1 MTDQLNL
8 PFTSESTTT
17 DVTAGVDL
25 TGKRAIVTGASSGL
39 GKETA
44 RALAAAGA
52 EVTLAV
58 RNLEAGTKV
67 AEDITAQTG
76 NANVHAARLDLDDR
90 ASIDAFIAAWNG
102 PLHILVNNAGIMA
115 LPELSRTPEGF
126 EQQFATNHLGHF
138 ALTLGLHDALAA
150 AHGARVV
157 VVSSGTH
164 QVSGVNF
171 DDIHYQGRAYDPWQ
185 AYGQSKTAN
194 ILFAI
199 EAAQRWDGDSIAVN
213 AIEPGAIYE
222 TGLLRHVEITPEFQ
236 QIVDNTPFK
245 TVEQGAATQT
255 LLAASPLLDGV
266 TGGYFADSN
275 VIEKSVTNPDG
286 LAPHAADP
294 EAAARLWELSVQL
307 LNQK

>member
-115 LPELSRTPEGF
+115 LPELRRTPEGF

-294 EAAARLWELSVQL
+294 EAAARLWDLSVQL